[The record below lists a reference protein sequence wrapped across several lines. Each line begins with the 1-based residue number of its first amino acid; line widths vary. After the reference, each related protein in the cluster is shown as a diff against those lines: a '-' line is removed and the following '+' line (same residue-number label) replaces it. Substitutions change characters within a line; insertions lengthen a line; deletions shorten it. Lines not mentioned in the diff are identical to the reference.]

1 MAEKGPIEDT
11 HRLVSIHILEI
22 LNKYTDREHTMCQ
35 VELMQKL
42 KEEYDDKISRHTC
55 SYYLAE
61 LRLAGYIMGQRGVY
75 TPYRFSYEDVKKL
88 YDDLVSGKTFS
99 KEEAEQIVGYLLY
112 PKKMELKKEIK
123 NDSKRTNSKKSR

>member
-42 KEEYDDKISRHTC
+42 KEEYDDRISRHTC

-75 TPYRFSYEDVKKL
+75 TPYRFSYEEVKKL
-88 YDDLVSGKTFS
+88 YDDLVSGKAFS
-99 KEEAEQIVGYLLY
+99 KEEAEQLIEYLMY
-112 PKKMELKKEIK
+112 PKTMNLKKVLL
-123 NDSKRTNSKKSR
+123 SKDNKD